1 VSCWG
6 AIPLAKKTKKM
17 PKETKKICQGD
28 KDDWMASR
36 AWVPCVAGEVDQV
49 FSKAHKAICG
59 TGGEIKA
66 GGLCAS

>member
-1 VSCWG
+1 
-6 AIPLAKKTKKM
+6 M